1 VIFKLLMSFNAML
14 PSAGVNPKT
23 FLTACLIGILLISGN
38 VMAGVPLD
46 RIVAVINDDVIMQS
60 ELEERIRSV
69 LKQMAQQGA
78 ELPPQDIL
86 IKQVLE
92 RMIMVKLQT
101 QFAERTGIKVDDE
114 TLNQTINRIAAENNL
129 SLSQFRNI
137 LEKDGINYEN
147 FREDIRNEITITQ
160 LKRRQVDNRVTV
172 TDREIDNF
180 LANEEVQGGGTENEY
195 HLSHILISSPEG
207 ATKEEMEQAR
217 LVAEKVVSDL
227 KSGANFEELAR
238 NVSDG
243 QQAATGGD
251 LGWRTESEIPTLFSE
266 KILAM
271 KEGGISEIIQSP
283 SGFHIIKLTG
293 LRSTDKHI
301 VTQTHARHIL
311 IRPNELVSDDD
322 AKNRLEQLVL
332 RIKGGDDFSELAR
345 SHSDDPGSAVNGG
358 DLGWTNPGQMVPEFE
373 EEMNKLK
380 PGEIS
385 GPFKT
390 QFGWHIVQVLDR
402 REQDNSEQLKR
413 ARAREIIMQ
422 RKIEEAQQ
430 NWLRGLRD
438 EAYVEYR
445 LDDS

>member
-1 VIFKLLMSFNAML
+1 MIFKLLMSFNAML

-180 LANEEVQGGGTENEY
+180 LANE
-195 HLSHILISSPEG
+195 
-207 ATKEEMEQAR
+207 
-217 LVAEKVVSDL
+217 
-227 KSGANFEELAR
+227 
-238 NVSDG
+238 
-243 QQAATGGD
+243 
-251 LGWRTESEIPTLFSE
+251 
-266 KILAM
+266 
-271 KEGGISEIIQSP
+271 
-283 SGFHIIKLTG
+283 
-293 LRSTDKHI
+293 
-301 VTQTHARHIL
+301 
-311 IRPNELVSDDD
+311 
-322 AKNRLEQLVL
+322 
-332 RIKGGDDFSELAR
+332 
-345 SHSDDPGSAVNGG
+345 
-358 DLGWTNPGQMVPEFE
+358 
-373 EEMNKLK
+373 
-380 PGEIS
+380 
-385 GPFKT
+385 
-390 QFGWHIVQVLDR
+390 
-402 REQDNSEQLKR
+402 
-413 ARAREIIMQ
+413 
-422 RKIEEAQQ
+422 
-430 NWLRGLRD
+430 
-438 EAYVEYR
+438 
-445 LDDS
+445 